1 MKERRPIVDMSQ
13 TFQNTN
19 TAARHS
25 TDRADELT
33 LQDCTRGSDT
43 GQTPLP
49 RRNLPRS
56 PLGPPTA
63 TSPDN
68 PPERREKPTSGVDP
82 NSCIEAAHLVPER
95 SQSESLLLDCHK
107 TSRILLTITRRRFK

>member
-49 RRNLPRS
+49 GRNLPRS

-63 TSPDN
+63 TSADN
-68 PPERREKPTSGVDP
+68 PPERREKRLLSAEHAGWNDGARPGRVR
-82 NSCIEAAHLVPER
+82 CC
-95 SQSESLLLDCHK
+95 QSKH
-107 TSRILLTITRRRFK
+107 